1 MKKFKRIFAEYL
13 KVLRLSE
20 QKGRALQED
29 HPSYMKLKQELEY
42 LDAQKRMISRQLEA
56 EKRAMKY
63 ESEKRAQSF

>member
-13 KVLRLSE
+13 KLLRLSE
-20 QKGRALQED
+20 QKGRSLQED

-63 ESEKRAQSF
+63 ESENRIQSF

>member
-1 MKKFKRIFAEYL
+1 MKNIKRIFAEYL
-13 KVLRLSE
+13 KIVRRIETKDQPLN
-20 QKGRALQED
+20 AD

-63 ESEKRAQSF
+63 ESENRIQSF

>member
-20 QKGRALQED
+20 QKSRGLQED

-56 EKRAMKY
+56 EKRAMKL
-63 ESEKRAQSF
+63 ESENRIQSF